1 MKNTCI
7 ELSIYGGRLYKI
19 LLDAIKR
26 ELEINAVVDIN
37 STQALTLLNIGKNTT
52 TIGELTAK
60 WYYAGSNAS
69 YNVKRMVAN
78 GYISQEQSKH
88 DKRASFVKL
97 TSKGLDLLNKLESGL
112 HKYDT
117 LINDKDK
124 SINIIKNIGSTWSSA
139 LIG

>member
-19 LLDAIKR
+19 LLDAIKK
-26 ELEINAVVDIN
+26 ELERNTIIDIN
-37 STQALTLLNIGKNTT
+37 STQALTLLNIGTGST

-78 GYISQEQSKH
+78 GYISQEQSQH

-97 TSKGLDLLNKLESGL
+97 TDKGLDLLEKLETGL
-112 HKYDT
+112 NKYDV
-117 LINDKDK
+117 IIGDKEK
-124 SINIIKNIGSTWSSA
+124 SINTLKNIGAVWSGA